1 MDDMVHRG
9 VDIDTASRYL
19 GHGGLVRPTRIVP
32 TLIAACLIASTSCS
46 DAAAPTWPRKLA
58 APATPRMTRQG
69 VVQRAPSSPN
79 DLTPGLSDGWQ
90 GALASEIDGQPSAF
104 GIIGR

>member
-1 MDDMVHRG
+1 M
-9 VDIDTASRYL
+9 
-19 GHGGLVRPTRIVP
+19 RPTRIIP
-32 TLIAACLIASTSCS
+32 ILLSACLIASTSCS
-46 DAAAPTWPRKLA
+46 DAVSRTWAPRLA
-58 APATPRMTRQG
+58 APATRRTTLQG

-79 DLTPGLSDGWQ
+79 DLTPGLSNGWQ